1 MPTEGKESF
10 DPVGKHSQLPT
21 PCGNQAETLRKFL
34 KSNPKSVSSDRQP
47 KASNLARFLL
57 RQARLKSEALIAP
70 PQPLAVPKAS
80 PSDCHRSEAESCF
93 AGPKQA
99 LLRGQLELGL
109 DLLNQ
114 TEALA
119 VPLPQ
124 LLLTRVN
131 ALRQARLW
139 PEALRRSRELL
150 NTHPNST
157 DTHLALGFTHLMQDH
172 WLNGWREQDW
182 RWGTDGETTRWY
194 GSARLFR
201 QPQPNDWQS
210 VLQSVQES
218 LETLTA

>member
-1 MPTEGKESF
+1 M
-10 DPVGKHSQLPT
+10 
-21 PCGNQAETLRKFL
+21 
-34 KSNPKSVSSDRQP
+34 
-47 KASNLARFLL
+47 
-57 RQARLKSEALIAP
+57 KSEAPIAP
-70 PQPLAVPKAS
+70 PQPFAVPKAS
-80 PSDCHRSEAESCF
+80 ASARHRSKAESCF
-93 AGPKQA
+93 AGAKQA
-99 LLRGQLELGL
+99 LLLGHLELGL
-109 DLLNQ
+109 YLLNQ
-114 TEALA
+114 TEAL
-119 VPLPQ
+119 VGPLPQ

-131 ALRQARLW
+131 ALRQAGLW

-157 DTHLALGFTHLMQDH
+157 DTHLALGFTHPMQDH

-218 LETLTA
+218 LETLAA